1 MLDQNVYAK
10 TIERVVKSLGPINH
24 VCTQFERE
32 LSLIENQDYHT
43 YPSFIKDLNTIAQL
57 LAAEKV
63 STKCMLLIKDDHF
76 YRIYIGVIL

>member
-32 LSLIENQDYHT
+32 LSLSANQDYHT
-43 YPSFIKDLNTIAQL
+43 YISFIKDLNAIAQL
-57 LAAEKV
+57 LAAEKGF
-63 STKCMLLIKDDHF
+63 TECMLLIEEDHF
-76 YRIYIGVIL
+76 